1 MKISIEYCGT
11 CNYRPIAAALAL
23 LIEKGIGVKPDLVHS
38 YLAGAFEVTVDGV
51 LVYSKR
57 NTGSFPDNQ
66 EIVARI
72 RKSDWKPTPGD
83 GI

>member
-23 LIEKGIGVKPDLVHS
+23 LIEKETGVKPDLVHS
-38 YLAGAFEVTVDGV
+38 SVAGSFEVKVDGV
-51 LVYSKR
+51 LLYSKR
-57 NTGSFPDNQ
+57 STGAFPDNR
-66 EIVARI
+66 EIVAGI
-72 RKSDWKPTPGD
+72 KKSGGNPTPKD